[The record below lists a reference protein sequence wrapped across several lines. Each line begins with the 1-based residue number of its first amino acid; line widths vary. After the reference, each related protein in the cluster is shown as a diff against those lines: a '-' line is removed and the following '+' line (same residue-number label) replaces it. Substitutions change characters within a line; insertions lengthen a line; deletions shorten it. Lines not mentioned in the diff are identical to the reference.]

1 MNNVEFEA
9 NIIEEGNDNSGKF
22 VILDHTQFYPDGKGG
37 QLGDRGTIEGASV
50 VKVVE
55 IDSDK
60 IVHYVDEFPSS
71 QIVRCQID
79 GKRRRD
85 ISIQHTAQ
93 HILSSSFLKL
103 SGIETVGFHMSDDYT
118 TVDLDAGDIDESII
132 LKAEFLANE
141 VVLDNREVKKYYV
154 SEADLDR
161 LNIRKKENIGNRIRI
176 VEIDDFDLS
185 MCGGTHVDFTGEIGI
200 IKIIKR
206 EKIKKTNIRLF
217 FVAGERA
224 LIDYEKKLRI
234 VSDISNFLTTGED
247 DIFAKVHSL
256 VEENR
261 NLYKEI
267 RANQDEIFKGIAEHL
282 SEHAEMVEGIKYIFK
297 VLDGYSRE
305 NISMLG
311 KILSAQPHSLSFV
324 AGKDGNF
331 FGALSAEKPL
341 NLANIKELLK
351 DYIKRSWG
359 GKNFIF
365 FEFNENV
372 KLDDINSLIKS
383 NIQGIY

>member
-55 IDSDK
+55 MDSDK
-60 IVHYVDEFPSS
+60 IVHYVDEFPGSR
-71 QIVRCQID
+71 IVRCQID

-93 HILSSSFLKL
+93 HILSGSFLKL

-118 TVDLDAGDIDESII
+118 TVDLDAGDIDESIV

-161 LNIRKKENIGNRIRI
+161 LNIRKKEDIGNRIRI

-185 MCGGTHVDFTGEIGI
+185 MCGGTHVNFTGEIGI

-206 EKIKKTNIRLF
+206 EKIKKTNTRLF

-267 RANQDEIFKGIAEHL
+267 RANQDEIFKSMAEHL
-282 SEHAEMVEGIKYIFK
+282 SEHAEMVEGIKYI
-297 VLDGYSRE
+297 
-305 NISMLG
+305 
-311 KILSAQPHSLSFV
+311 
-324 AGKDGNF
+324 
-331 FGALSAEKPL
+331 
-341 NLANIKELLK
+341 
-351 DYIKRSWG
+351 
-359 GKNFIF
+359 
-365 FEFNENV
+365 
-372 KLDDINSLIKS
+372 
-383 NIQGIY
+383 